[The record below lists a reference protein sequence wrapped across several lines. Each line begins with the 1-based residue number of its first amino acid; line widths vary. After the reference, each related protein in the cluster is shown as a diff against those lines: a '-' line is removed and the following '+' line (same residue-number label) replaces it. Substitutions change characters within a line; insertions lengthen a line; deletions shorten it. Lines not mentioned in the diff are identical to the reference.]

1 MNETIDHLVWP
12 VVYVELGRDEELMLI
27 SDTDWFHDIDA
38 KHAIGPI
45 EDGQHYFVDAVSQV
59 FKLREKRGRVCSVEK
74 ALFRFVVFCNYA
86 A

>member
-45 EDGQHYFVDAVSQV
+45 EDGQHYFVDAVSQT
-59 FKLREKRGRVCSVEK
+59 RETGTGPI
-74 ALFRFVVFCNYA
+74 LFGTRFVRV
-86 A
+86 